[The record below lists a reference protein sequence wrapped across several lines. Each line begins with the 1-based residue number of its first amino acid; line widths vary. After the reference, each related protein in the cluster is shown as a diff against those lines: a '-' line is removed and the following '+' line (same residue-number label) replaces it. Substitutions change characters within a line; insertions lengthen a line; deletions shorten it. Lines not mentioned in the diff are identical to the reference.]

1 MNRVI
6 LAVLGVV
13 VLITGGLILYNYQ
26 TQSKVRHLT
35 ISTTTSLYD
44 TGFLDVIGEIFK
56 KEYNIELR
64 FIPKGTGAA
73 IEDAKNGV
81 CDAIIVHARSKELEF
96 MEEGYGVNR
105 KVFAYN
111 FFVIVG
117 PRDDPAGI
125 RGLPPVEALKRI
137 AEAGREGKVIWVTR
151 DDGSG
156 TNTKEINL
164 WRLAGYNYSEIK
176 NEGWVYRTGSGMGET
191 LKITDAKKGYTLSD
205 RATYLK
211 YSKKGIV
218 NNLDILVDR
227 GSELINIYSIILVNP
242 ERYRKNYKDAIF
254 LARWLTGEEGQRVI
268 GEFGREE
275 FGKPLFH
282 PVVEVLE
289 SREKPLFTWILRY
302 GFIEDGEV
310 LTECP
315 RRFRYGEDLT
325 FFEFKREDVED
336 VVEE

>member
-1 MNRVI
+1 MKRSVLILLGLVI
-6 LAVLGVV
+6 V
-13 VLITGGLILYNYQ
+13 ITGGLLLYNYQ
-26 TQSKVRHLT
+26 TQGNVRYLT

-44 TGFLDVIGEIFK
+44 TGFLDIIAEIFK
-56 KEYNIELR
+56 SKYNIELR

-96 MEEGYGVNR
+96 MKEGYGVNR

-111 FFVIVG
+111 FFIIVG
-117 PRDDPAGI
+117 PKDDPAGI
-125 RGLPPVEALKRI
+125 RGLPPVTALKRI

-164 WRLAGYNYSEIK
+164 WNLAGYNYSEIK
-176 NEGWVYRTGSGMGET
+176 EEEWVYRTGSGMGNT
-191 LKITDAKKGYTLSD
+191 LKVTDAKRAYTLSD
-205 RATYLK
+205 TATYLK
-211 YSKKGIV
+211 YRGEGII

-227 GSELINIYSIILVNP
+227 GSELINIYSIILINP
-242 ERYRKNYKDAIF
+242 EKYKKNYNDAIL
-254 LARWLTGEEGQRVI
+254 LAKWLTGEEGQKVI

-275 FGKPLFH
+275 FGKPLFN
-282 PVVEVLE
+282 PVAKVLE
-289 SREKPLFTWILRY
+289 NREEPFFTWILEY
-302 GFIEDGEV
+302 GFIEDEGI

-315 RRFRYGEDLT
+315 KEFRYGEDLT
-325 FFEFKREDVED
+325 FFEFRKSD
-336 VVEE
+336 